1 MDPPV
6 KVVANY
12 FKQLLIVTIIG
23 AYLLTD
29 HVHCSSNA
37 FANKHHAYNKAWI
50 LSDYKNK
57 VMRVNFNKVLPYSLK
72 FLRLSDFS
80 FKKKFS

>member
-6 KVVANY
+6 KIVANY

-29 HVHCSSNA
+29 HVHCSNA
-37 FANKHHAYNKAWI
+37 FANKHCAYNKAWM

-57 VMRVNFNKVLPYSLK
+57 VMQVNFLRVKIFEVEWF
-72 FLRLSDFS
+72 FL
-80 FKKKFS
+80 